1 MRNRPHVLMTTDT
14 VGGVWQYA
22 LDLAESLRRQEFL
35 LTLAVLGPPP
45 SADQLA
51 VARMA
56 GVELVMTGLPLDWT
70 AESPD
75 EVERAGKVIAAL
87 AADKRA
93 DIVHLNSAALAAGTR
108 YGAPVVAVCHS
119 CVATWWQAV
128 RSGPMP
134 QEFVWRTELVR
145 RGYETADLLLAP
157 TAAFARM
164 TVKVYGLSKSPL
176 VVPNG
181 HRPSHCTTQGDVEPF
196 AFTAGRLWDEGK
208 NLRTLDR
215 AAARLPARVLAAG
228 AVEGPNGARID
239 LQHIKALGRLS
250 DGEVAQYLA
259 GRPVFVSTALYEPFG
274 LAALEAAQA
283 GCALILSDIPT
294 FRELWGGA
302 AMFVPAED
310 DEAVAHAIAYLFQ
323 APAARIHLGNASQE
337 RARSYSSKAMSD
349 RIVATY
355 RSLLGARTESSS
367 FEDATL

>member
-1 MRNRPHVLMTTDT
+1 MTTDT

-22 LDLAESLRRQEFL
+22 LDLAESLARSEFV

-51 VARMA
+51 VARVR

-70 AESPD
+70 AESSD
-75 EVERAGKVIAAL
+75 EVERTGNVIAAL
-87 AADKRA
+87 AADKQT
-93 DIVHLNSAALAAGTR
+93 DIVHLNSAALAAGRR
-108 YGAPVVAVCHS
+108 YAAPVLAVCHS
-119 CVATWWQAV
+119 CVGTWWQAV

-134 QEFVWRTELVR
+134 PEFVWRTELVR
-145 RGYETADLLLAP
+145 RGYETADLLLVP

-164 TVKVYGLSKSPL
+164 TVQLYGLSKSPL

-181 HRPSHCTTQGDVEPF
+181 RRPPRRMAQRDLEPF

-215 AAARLPARVLAAG
+215 AAARLPTRVLAAG

-239 LQHIKALGRLS
+239 LRHIKALGRLS
-250 DGEVAQYLA
+250 DGDVAQYLA

-283 GCALILSDIPT
+283 GCALVLSDIPT
-294 FRELWGGA
+294 FHELWGGA

-310 DEAVAHAIAYLFQ
+310 DEAVAHAITHLFQ
-323 APAARIHLGNASQE
+323 EPAVRIRLGNASQE
-337 RARSYSSKAMSD
+337 RARSYSSEAMSA
-349 RIVATY
+349 RTVAAY

-367 FEDATL
+367 FEDAAR

>member
-1 MRNRPHVLMTTDT
+1 MTTDT

-22 LDLAESLRRQEFL
+22 LDLAEGLRRREFL
-35 LTLAVLGPPP
+35 FTLAVLGPPP

-51 VARMA
+51 MARMT

-70 AESPD
+70 AKSPD
-75 EVERAGKVIAAL
+75 EVERGGKVIAAL
-87 AADKRA
+87 AAEKRA
-93 DIVHLNSAALAAGTR
+93 DIVHLNSAALAAGAR

-157 TAAFARM
+157 TTAFARM
-164 TVKVYGLSKSPL
+164 TVQVYGLSKSPL
-176 VVPNG
+176 LVPNG
-181 HRPSHCTTQGDVEPF
+181 RRPSRHIAQRDLEPF

-215 AAARLPARVLAAG
+215 AAARLPTRVLAAG

-239 LQHIKALGRLS
+239 LRHVEALGRLS
-250 DGEVAQYLA
+250 DDEVAQYLA
-259 GRPVFVSTALYEPFG
+259 GRPVFVSTARYEPFG

-283 GCALILSDIPT
+283 GCALVLSDIPT

-310 DEAVAHAIAYLFQ
+310 DEAVAHAIAHLFQ
-323 APAARIHLGNASQE
+323 EPTVRIRLGDASQE
-337 RARSYSSKAMSD
+337 RARSYGSEATSA
-349 RIVATY
+349 RIVAAY
-355 RSLLGARTESSS
+355 RSLLGARAESSS
-367 FEDATL
+367 FEDAAL